1 MPTPLLI
8 ALQLLTRLPVRTQ
21 YPSARQTGYS
31 LLYYPLIGFFI
42 GAVLCLISALL
53 PTQSTL
59 LLAALI
65 LLVWTLITGGLHLDG
80 LADSADAWIGGF
92 GDREKTL
99 RIMKDPACGPIAVA
113 VLVLILLIKFSALQ
127 VALEQSV
134 LAAVLISPIMA
145 RAAVIALYLTTPY
158 AKDEGMGLLLIEN
171 LPKKTAVVVLVM
183 TAGLCLL
190 GSGALALMMLTTAT
204 VTFWLLRKLMCTRI
218 GGVTG
223 DTTGALIEITETTT
237 LVAAALLM

>member
-21 YPSARQTGYS
+21 YPSAKHTGYS
-31 LLYYPLIGFFI
+31 LLYYPLIGLFI
-42 GAVLCLISALL
+42 GALLCLVSVVL
-53 PTQSTL
+53 PTQNTF
-59 LLAALI
+59 LLAAII

-99 RIMKDPACGPIAVA
+99 RIMKDPACGPMAVG
-113 VLVLILLIKFSALQ
+113 VLVLTLLIKFSALQ

-134 LAAVLISPIMA
+134 LIAVLISPIIA

-171 LPKKTAVVVLVM
+171 LPKKPAGAVLVI

-190 GSGALALMMLTTAT
+190 GSGALALMMLITAIA
-204 VTFWLLRKLMCTRI
+204 TFWLLRKLMCTRI

-237 LVAAALLM
+237 LVAATLLM